1 MTNAVKNVDSTTKK
15 AKPIIQLV
23 NIIEPTTLY
32 KSEKDILVALVSANK
47 TAIQLQVEYQRVA
60 VSLLQHLNTHRD
72 IRIIANFFNKA
83 IALTKEQQESMDKA
97 MKIAK
102 VDRHELLYFP
112 SSMFLEAMVTFMA
125 TYGQVTFKKELID
138 GKQKVIPMFDK
149 DKEFN
154 LTGAL
159 QNAWYK
165 KAKQSLEQIINYN
178 LLDAIGNLL
187 TQAKKHQAK
196 VKDGD
201 FIPADI
207 VDGLESFFKDA
218 QFKAKN
224 AQAKANVTTDTKE
237 VTVIAA

>member
-1 MTNAVKNVDSTTKK
+1 MTNTIKNVDSTTKK

-32 KSEKDILVALVSANK
+32 KSEKDILINLVKANN
-47 TAIQLQVEYQRVA
+47 TAKDLQVEYQRIA
-60 VSLLQHLNTHRD
+60 VSLLQHLNIHRD

-83 IALTKEQQESMDKA
+83 IALTKEQQESIDKA

-112 SSMFLEAMVTFMA
+112 SSMFLEAMVIFMS
-125 TYGQVTFKKELID
+125 TYGQVTFKKELIE

-149 DKEFN
+149 DKDFN

-165 KAKQSLEQIINYN
+165 KAHQSLEKIHSFN
-178 LLDAIGNLL
+178 LLEAIDKLL

-196 VKDGD
+196 LKDGD
-201 FIPADI
+201 FVPSEL

-218 QFKAKN
+218 QFKVK
-224 AQAKANVTTDTKE
+224 KATVTKE
-237 VTVIAA
+237 ETVIAA

>member
-15 AKPIIQLV
+15 AKPVIALV
-23 NIIEPTTLY
+23 NIVEPNTLY
-32 KSEKDILVALVSANK
+32 KSEKDILIALVSANK
-47 TAIQLQVEYQRVA
+47 TATQLQVEYQRVA

-83 IALTKEQQESMDKA
+83 IALTKEQQEAIDKA

-125 TYGQVTFKKELID
+125 TYGQVTFKKELIE
-138 GKQKVIPMFDK
+138 GKQKVIPVFDK

-165 KAKQSLEQIINYN
+165 KAHQSLEKIHNFN
-178 LLDAIGNLL
+178 LLEAIDKLL

-196 VKDGD
+196 LKEGD
-201 FIPADI
+201 FVPSEL
-207 VDGLESFFKDA
+207 VNELESFFKDA
-218 QFKAKN
+218 QFKAKK
-224 AQAKANVTTDTKE
+224 AKVE
-237 VTVIAA
+237 TVIEEETVKAVA